1 MTAMRRAL
9 MAALVGVLAGGVSTQ
24 ARAQIEGMPLFT
36 NPSFGTGARVHADLG
51 LPTDKGTSL
60 GDYKVVQGG
69 VTLAIGPLGLGA
81 NVGMTNSTL
90 KWASSGN
97 PTPTSFGSQNK
108 WTVSALAQFRLMGGG
123 LVPLSLSLFGGAS
136 YDVSAYSFSA
146 SAFTSLPVTVQNQI
160 KAAYPQILLI
170 PVGAAIGLKVPV
182 LGLSV
187 WGAPRLN
194 LRSVINCP
202 SGQSCPSKS
211 DFRWAVGA
219 DLPLFFILAIRAAYD
234 SGKIA
239 GQTVNHFG
247 LGASIGL
254 GGMH

>member
-1 MTAMRRAL
+1 MTGMRRAL
-9 MAALVGVLAGGVSTQ
+9 MVVLFGALAGGVATQ
-24 ARAQIEGMPLFT
+24 ARAQIQGMPLFT
-36 NPSFGTGARVHADLG
+36 NPTFGTGARVHADLG
-51 LPTDKGTSL
+51 LPTDKGTTL

-69 VTLAIGPLGLGA
+69 VTLALGPVGLGA
-81 NVGMTNSTL
+81 NIGLTTNDL
-90 KWASSGN
+90 KAATGG
-97 PTPTSFGSQNK
+97 PTPTSLGTQHK
-108 WTVSALAQFRLMGGG
+108 ATVSGLAQFRLMGGG

-136 YDVSAYSFSA
+136 YDVSAYSFSG

-160 KAAYPQILLI
+160 KAANPQVLLI

-194 LRSVINCP
+194 IRSVINCP
-202 SGQSCPSKS
+202 SGLSCPSKS

-254 GGMH
+254 GGVH